1 MASDKFARTQILVS
15 VRQFVLL
22 LLALSSILSIRSD
35 NFDQQ
40 SIGNNE
46 NLEGWE
52 PDAAISPMENWSQR
66 RILLQEA
73 DNSTRAGANGR
84 PLAVKGGRLDPFD
97 GFRKYRGGYDVES
110 KHYWGSVAFTGI
122 FGYALA
128 AAWLLLG
135 LILGLSHCCMR
146 YCCKRKSRR
155 TSSLDPPQISYCWLA
170 VLSVVLL
177 TVGALGG
184 CVALYIGDRHFT
196 VEARNVEGTL
206 NRASDNATGTIGNI
220 TAAITQVQQLVEP
233 YESSAS
239 TLEIVNTKARLINES
254 QSIQQTVDDNTDT
267 FHDIITAMEA
277 ALIVVTTLNVIVII
291 LGPVCAVFKWRRIF
305 YFIVVVG
312 WILAVLNSFLFGLYF
327 MFNNAVEDTCD
338 AMNEYMDRP
347 YNTTLD
353 ALLPCEDLLSAS
365 DAVVD
370 IAKEIR
376 DSVSSVNATLNLV
389 QLLGYKLSPLCEQI
403 GPAPDYRYISSCPNN
418 TVTIGDLPKELE
430 PLRCSSNDSMS
441 CSQNNTFLTDSEY
454 QRVMAY
460 ASSAQILLNIYP
472 TLNRLTDCSL
482 IKYAFSEL
490 LKDNC
495 GPANSAVR
503 LIWISFVVVA
513 LTMIFVIVSWLL
525 LHYPIRERKSWRVIA
540 PQEMPV
546 WTDQRK

>member
-1 MASDKFARTQILVS
+1 MASDIIARTGILLSVS
-15 VRQFVLL
+15 LL
-22 LLALSSILSIRSD
+22 LLALSSISSIRSD
-35 NFDQQ
+35 TFDQQ

-46 NLEGWE
+46 NLKRWD
-52 PDAAISPMENWSQR
+52 PDVAAFGPAAESWSQR
-66 RILLQEA
+66 RVLLQEA
-73 DNSTRAGANGR
+73 DNSTGAGTNGR

-122 FGYALA
+122 FGYALG

-135 LILGLSHCCMR
+135 VILGTSYCCLR
-146 YCCKRKSRR
+146 YCCCKRKSRR
-155 TSSLDPPQISYCWLA
+155 TSSLDPPQVSYCWLA

-196 VEARNVEGTL
+196 VEARNVEETL

-233 YESSAS
+233 YETSAN

-254 QSIQQTVDDNTDT
+254 QSIQQTVDDNTDI

-291 LGPVCAVFKWRRIF
+291 MGPVSAVFKWRRIF

-365 DAVVD
+365 DAVDD

-376 DSVSSVNATLNLV
+376 DAVSSVNATLNLV

-403 GPAPDYRYISSCPNN
+403 GPAPEYQYISSCPNN
-418 TVTIGDLPKELE
+418 TVNIGDLPKELE
-430 PLRCSSNDSMS
+430 PLRCSSNDSREKVVEG
-441 CSQNNTFLTDSEY
+441 DSSSRNA
-454 QRVMAY
+454 RVD
-460 ASSAQILLNIYP
+460 
-472 TLNRLTDCSL
+472 R
-482 IKYAFSEL
+482 
-490 LKDNC
+490 
-495 GPANSAVR
+495 
-503 LIWISFVVVA
+503 
-513 LTMIFVIVSWLL
+513 
-525 LHYPIRERKSWRVIA
+525 PI
-540 PQEMPV
+540 
-546 WTDQRK
+546 